1 MTGATV
7 PGQGPG
13 RGREPACGAEALLP
27 DYLVHLETRRH
38 GRRAV
43 HLRLSTLMPRHRRP
57 HHVRTAVAGFHQHL
71 AAADAQVFV
80 LTNCDIFVVYVQ
92 LCETAVRREIARIR
106 YLFSD
111 DPLFADDSERGF
123 AFDYDLGTDFGAF
136 VTAVR
141 RALQDGCR
149 NLPAADEATYARSR
163 IRERQQ
169 RGQTLTP
176 DVLARIEAALAQTD
190 LSSLARRQTVC
201 AISGR
206 NRPEPRFREL
216 YISIAD
222 LRDTVLPGADFT
234 ADPWL
239 FRHLTK
245 TLDRRVL
252 TLLAAPEEAESQ
264 CDISIN
270 INISTLV
277 SDSFAAFENN
287 LSASRRTAFIFEVH
301 PADVFSD
308 IEAFLSARDSV
319 HEKGC
324 RICLDGLTHADMD
337 LYDLTELGVDLVKLI
352 WDERML
358 EMKGAFRARF
368 RAFVEQAGPARLVL
382 CRVDSRRAVEFGQA
396 AGVSLFQG
404 RYVEQLVSLE
414 CRRRTLS
421 FGSSCG
427 GRRSAHSRSFS
438 HPISG
443 S

>member
-1 MTGATV
+1 MTDSV
-7 PGQGPG
+7 FHK
-13 RGREPACGAEALLP
+13 REHDPTQSREALLP
-27 DYLVHLETRRH
+27 DYLIHLESRRQ

-43 HLRLSTLMPRHRRP
+43 HLRLSALLPRHRRP
-57 HHVRTAVAGFHQHL
+57 HHVRTAVAGFDQHL
-71 AAADAQVFV
+71 PTADAQVFV
-80 LTNCDIFVVYVQ
+80 LTNCDVFIVYVHA
-92 LCETAVRREIARIR
+92 CEDAVQREIARIR

-111 DPLFADDSERGF
+111 DPLLADENEHGGF
-123 AFDYDLGTDFGAF
+123 AVGYDLETDFGAF

-141 RALQDGCR
+141 RAVRSGHR
-149 NLPAADEATYARSR
+149 MLPAADEATYARSR

-176 DVLARIEAALAQTD
+176 DVLARIEAVLAQTD
-190 LSSLARRQTVC
+190 LSGLARRQTVC
-201 AISGR
+201 AIKGR

-252 TLLAAPEEAESQ
+252 TLLAAPEEAESR

-277 SDSFAAFENN
+277 SEAFAAFENN
-287 LSASRRTAFIFEVH
+287 LSAARRTAFIFEVQ

-308 IEAFLSARDSV
+308 IEAFLFARDSIQ
-319 HEKGC
+319 EKGC

-337 LYDLTELGVDLVKLI
+337 LYDVTELGVDLVKLI

-358 EMKGAFRARF
+358 EMDDAFRTRF
-368 RAFVEQAGPARLVL
+368 RTFVEQAGPARLVL

-396 AGVSLFQG
+396 AGVALFQG
-404 RYVEQLVSLE
+404 RYVEQLVSMDS
-414 CRRRTLS
+414 RRRKLS
-421 FGSSCG
+421 FGSSSRVRG
-427 GRRSAHSRSFS
+427 DRRVIR
-438 HPISG
+438 
-443 S
+443 